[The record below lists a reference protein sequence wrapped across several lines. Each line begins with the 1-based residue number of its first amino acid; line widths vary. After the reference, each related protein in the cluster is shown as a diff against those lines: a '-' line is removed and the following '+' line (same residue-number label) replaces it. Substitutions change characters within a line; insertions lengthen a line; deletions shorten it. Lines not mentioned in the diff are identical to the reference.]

1 MWAHGRQFRFADK
14 ELRLVAQRQG
24 EDNRV
29 ARCEEG
35 MQFVQVV
42 ESLWNAAIRVTSTQR
57 RPPIEGGRMP
67 TPFGGENMHP
77 TGCGEPCNFASNRSK
92 ANNAERFPANF
103 RCYKR
108 FELLT
113 AGPLCPLLQTIGQRQ
128 AMSMGQQH
136 GQDILGDLHRVYAV
150 RASNGNI
157 ALPERRIVQ
166 EIDARAVYLHPAQ
179 FGCQAHIKG
188 GCMSIEYFCLG

>member
-1 MWAHGRQFRFADK
+1 
-14 ELRLVAQRQG
+14 
-24 EDNRV
+24 
-29 ARCEEG
+29 
-35 MQFVQVV
+35 
-42 ESLWNAAIRVTSTQR
+42 
-57 RPPIEGGRMP
+57 MP

-77 TGCGEPCNFASNRSK
+77 TGCGQPCDLASNR
-92 ANNAERFPANF
+92 AIADNAERFPANF

-113 AGPLCPLLQTIGQRQ
+113 TGPLCPLLQTRGQRQ
-128 AMSMGQQH
+128 AMSMSQQH

-166 EIDARAVYLHPAQ
+166 EIDARAIYLDPAE
-179 FGCQAHIKG
+179 FGCQAHIEGSRMRIKD
-188 GCMSIEYFCLG
+188 